1 MRVDVDAAAEDLW
14 FHAERGDHAPKRWG
28 GRLTYEDGLAV
39 QLCQLDRKLDAGD
52 TLAGWKVGLTSP
64 RARKMIGADERPF
77 GHLLRSRVF
86 SAGDQVPVAE
96 MREPH
101 IEPELCFVFARPVD
115 DPGQLHDAVGSV
127 HAGFELNE
135 NRAGTAT
142 GDFPLTVADNMAQ
155 WGIVVGQG
163 ADPRAVDLNTVSVE
177 LRCDGDVRF
186 EGTSRDLL
194 DDHWTSLARLVEVL
208 GRHSRRIE
216 AGHRVITGAFCRLP
230 ASAGEHWDATYSTR
244 STDTDSADGVDTLGV
259 VDVTFA

>member
-14 FHAERGDHAPKRWG
+14 LHAQRGDHAPERWG
-28 GRLTYEDGLAV
+28 GVLTYDDGLAV
-39 QLCQLDRKLDAGD
+39 QLCHLDRKLGAGD
-52 TLAGWKVGLTSP
+52 QLAGWKVGLTSP
-64 RARKMIGADERPF
+64 RARAMIGADERPF
-77 GHLLRSRVF
+77 GHLLRSTVF
-86 SAGDQVPVAE
+86 ASGDEVPAGS

-115 DPGQLHDAVGSV
+115 DAGQLRDSVGSV

-135 NRAGTAT
+135 NRAGAVR

-155 WGIVVGQG
+155 WGIVVGEG
-163 ADPRAVDLNTVSVE
+163 ADPRPVDLDAVAVE
-177 LRCDGDVRF
+177 LRCDGELRYEGVSADV
-186 EGTSRDLL
+186 L

-230 ASAGEHWDATYSTR
+230 VSAGERWEARYRT
-244 STDTDSADGVDTLGV
+244 AVDGEESLGTV
-259 VDVTFA
+259 RVAFG